1 MGPGAG
7 TDTGPSL
14 RVDGSTGRRAIQW
27 ARLALALGVAAAAV
41 VATGAA
47 SALLTGWTGL
57 PVGDIAGESVWL
69 AATLCGLG
77 VGAVL
82 LRRAPA
88 NPVSAS
94 FALMMGATSTAT
106 LLDHLSLVGSDRGA
120 PTAVVVALVWLSQT
134 LVLAAT
140 AAAVHLV
147 ATFPDGVLERW
158 WERAVVHLGV
168 VAVLVPT
175 VLLVVNPV
183 LTTAWWDERP
193 DVASPLHLPALAVEP
208 DTASV
213 LLDLGNG
220 VILLAAVALV
230 ARYVRSGP
238 HRRTRMRWVLL
249 PIVLTAVGTVSTTL
263 LQPPAPVVAVFF
275 LVIQVLV
282 YLSVA
287 LALLQPHGLDP
298 DHVLR
303 RSLVYGVLWL
313 AITVVWVLAAAVVG
327 VTAGRASVGWAV
339 AVTMLAAAVFQPA
352 RRWLE
357 GLADRWVFGRR
368 TDPTGVIAQLG
379 ATLAT
384 TYDTEAVLP
393 QMAETLREGLHLE
406 WAEVTLQAH
415 AVGDEDP
422 GSLHRA
428 HDPEAALVVPIV
440 LDGEALGL
448 VRCGPRRSGPLTTD
462 EVDLVT
468 AFAHQAAL
476 AVRNVRLTR
485 QLGDHAAELAASRTR
500 LVRAQEAERRRIERN
515 IHDGVQ
521 QDLVALISHAGRAQR
536 MLGQAPS
543 AAGRELTTVQEGL
556 RRVLADLR
564 ELARGIHPSL
574 LTDRGLLVA
583 VEALAARSPVPTV
596 VRADPSLREHRL
608 SGDVEATAYFT
619 VAEAVANTLKHADAS
634 HLKVSLARRNGSLL
648 VEVVDDGRGME
659 PNADALATVAER
671 VAAMGGRL
679 TVTSSPG
686 HGTTVLTRLDV
697 DGGMS

>member
-1 MGPGAG
+1 MGPGVG
-7 TDTGPSL
+7 TDTGPCL
-14 RVDGSTGRRAIQW
+14 RADGSRRRAGRW
-27 ARLALALGVAAAAV
+27 ARFALAVGLAAAV
-41 VATGAA
+41 VVAAGAA

-82 LRRAPA
+82 LRRAPE

-94 FALMMGATSTAT
+94 FAMMIGATSTAS
-106 LLDHLSLVGSDRGA
+106 LFDHLALVGIDRAA
-120 PTAVVVALVWLSQT
+120 PTAVVVVLVWLSQT

-147 ATFPDGVLERW
+147 ATFPDGVVERW
-158 WERAVVHLGV
+158 WERLVVHLGV

-183 LTTAWWDERP
+183 LTTAWWDERA
-193 DVASPLHLPALAVEP
+193 DVPSPLHVPALAVEP

-220 VILLAAVALV
+220 VILLGAVALV
-230 ARYVRSGP
+230 ARYVRSET
-238 HRRTRMRWVLL
+238 RRRARMRWILL
-249 PIVLTAVGTVSTTL
+249 PIVVTAVGTVSTTL

-275 LVIQVLV
+275 LLIQVAV

-287 LALLQPHGLDP
+287 LALLQPHGLEP

-313 AITVVWVLAAAVVG
+313 AITGMWVLAAAVVG

-339 AVTMLAAAVFQPA
+339 VVTMLAAAAFQPA
-352 RRWLE
+352 RRRLE

-368 TDPTGVIAQLG
+368 TDPTDIIARLG

-384 TYDTEAVLP
+384 TYDIAAVLP
-393 QMAETLREGLHLE
+393 QMAETLRDGLNLE
-406 WAEVTLQAH
+406 WAEVTLGVH
-415 AVGDEDP
+415 AAGDGDP
-422 GSLHRA
+422 GSPEPA
-428 HDPEAALVVPIV
+428 DDPEAALVVPVV

-485 QLGDHAAELAASRTR
+485 QLADHAAELAASRTR

-536 MLGQAPS
+536 VLERTPSVAGQ
-543 AAGRELTTVQEGL
+543 ELATVQEGL
-556 RRVLADLR
+556 HRVLADLR

-583 VEALAARSPVPTV
+583 VEALAARSPVPTI

-619 VAEAVANTLKHADAS
+619 VAEALANTLKHADAS
-634 HLKVSLARRNGSLL
+634 HLRVSLSRRNGSLL
-648 VEVVDDGRGME
+648 VEVVDDGCGME
-659 PNADALATVAER
+659 PSADALATVAER
-671 VAAMGGRL
+671 VAALGGHL

-686 HGTTVLTRLDV
+686 HGTTVRTRLDV
-697 DGGMS
+697 DGSMS